1 MRDLS
6 FSSGGIKLN
15 FLSSYPESVK
25 TLPFP
30 EKITLPLKQ
39 DFSPQL
45 SSRVKKKSKIAA
57 GEVIATGPHGSLIS
71 PVSGEIVNI
80 VKDFKS
86 HLGTKCDALEIYVQD
101 IDLSVDFPTQPGILH
116 NIINC
121 GIIANQDNK
130 VLFLAKKIEMA
141 QKNKVD
147 TLIINGLEEIIANGK
162 NYFFL
167 QKQINVIKQ
176 GFEQVINLF
185 KPNKI
190 FLAIYSDYR
199 QIDGFV
205 DQLNSSLA
213 PLGIKIVFLKK
224 KYPQHKTPL
233 LVKTILNEELE
244 MDMPLE
250 ESLHTTI
257 LDLETIYHLGLLI
270 NNKVPYREKIITV
283 IDGDIS
289 NSQLVKVPI
298 GTSIHY
304 ILEKLNIDT
313 KSISKII
320 INGTI
325 SGIPIYDINYPIT
338 KDIGSIFVLKQGQV
352 NTYSDAVCIK
362 CGLCVEVC
370 PMGLMPLFIFGYSKT
385 KQFDFT
391 KKFYIE
397 KCIECGCC
405 AYVCPVNIPL
415 VQWIKYGKENLNI
428 K

>member
-6 FSSGGIKLN
+6 FSSGGISVNL
-15 FLSSYPESVK
+15 LSSYPEKVK
-25 TLPFP
+25 NLPFP

-39 DFSPQL
+39 DMSPQL
-45 SSRVKKKSKIAA
+45 SSIVKKKAKIAA
-57 GEVIATGPHGSLIS
+57 GDIIATGPDGSLIS
-71 PVSGEIVNI
+71 PVSGEIVNVI
-80 VKDFKS
+80 KDFKS
-86 HLGTKCDALEIYVQD
+86 HLGGKCAAIEILVND
-101 IDLSVDFPTQPGILH
+101 IEFSVDFPTDTGFLH
-116 NIINC
+116 NVIKG
-121 GIIANQDNK
+121 GIVDIQDR

-147 TLIINGLEEIIANGK
+147 TLIVNGLEEIIANGK
-162 NYFFL
+162 SYFFL

-176 GFEQVINLF
+176 GFEQVINFF

-199 QIDGFV
+199 HIDGFV

-224 KYPQHKTPL
+224 KYPQHKIPL

-244 MDMPLE
+244 MDKPIE

-270 NNKVPYREKIITV
+270 NNKVPYREKIVTV

-298 GTSIHY
+298 GTPIHY

-313 KSISKII
+313 KSISKVI

-338 KDIGSIFVLKQGQV
+338 KDIGSIFVLKKGQV

-415 VQWIKYGKENLNI
+415 VQWIKYGKANLNI